1 VDGISAF
8 DVLAGVLWMMRDLM
22 VLLALVLSVVGL
34 FSRRDWAGAI
44 VTWGLGFLG
53 TVVIPADSDKH
64 GLAGLPE
71 SLMIAALAGS
81 TVLLL
86 VGAKRH
92 RSQLIRGRLYRRYPR
107 RASRTFRE
115 EGRQEQPDVQTIRAT
130 KSEASE
136 PRCPECGAPMVLRV
150 ARRGES
156 QGKRFYGCSNFPACR
171 GTRSLE

>member
-1 VDGISAF
+1 VDGVSAF

-44 VTWGLGFLG
+44 VAWGLGFLG
-53 TVVIPADSDKH
+53 TVVILADSDKH

-71 SLMIAALAGS
+71 SLMIAALVGT

-92 RSQLIRGRLYRRYPR
+92 RSQPARSRSYGRYSR
-107 RASRTFRE
+107 RASRVFRE
-115 EGRQEQPDVQTIRAT
+115 EGRQEQPNVQTSRAAE
-130 KSEASE
+130 SEGSE
-136 PRCPECGAPMVLRV
+136 PRCPTCGAPMVIRV
-150 ARRGES
+150 ARRGGS
-156 QGKRFYGCSNFPACR
+156 QGKRFYGCSNFPTCR

>member
-1 VDGISAF
+1 VDGVSAF

-22 VLLALVLSVVGL
+22 VPLALVLSVVGL

-44 VTWGLGFLG
+44 VAWGLGFLG
-53 TVVIPADSDKH
+53 TVVILADSDKH

-71 SLMIAALAGS
+71 SLMIAALVGS
-81 TVLLL
+81 GVLLL
-86 VGAKRH
+86 LGAKRH
-92 RSQLIRGRLYRRYPR
+92 RSQTTPSRSYGRYPR
-107 RASRTFRE
+107 RAGRAFRE
-115 EGRQEQPDVQTIRAT
+115 EGRQEQLDVQSIRAT
-130 KSEASE
+130 KGEGSE

-150 ARRGES
+150 ARRGEF